1 MRKILLLA
9 VIFTSLYR
17 LPAQPGGFKTYS
29 LKQAVEYGIQ
39 NNISAKN
46 AKLSETEAVAH
57 NHELQSIG
65 LPQIN
70 ANFDYQYYIVKPTSP
85 AVTES
90 LKQFL
95 PATGIPNELPV
106 FTTINNKPTQIG
118 YLPLGFSIPNN
129 IYFVL
134 PNNINTG
141 VSLNQLVYDTRYFI
155 GLKTFKSLLQISRQ
169 TTALTDQDVKYNII
183 KGYYEVQAAK
193 EIMRVLDS
201 NLVIIQKLLHDTRE
215 TFKAGLIE
223 ETDVDRLE
231 LGESTLKSQINNTQ
245 NLYNLGMSAL
255 KYNMGLQL
263 TDRIALTDDIA
274 SLRSQISDMPPA
286 SFDPSQ
292 RIEAQLLETSILLK
306 TYDMKQRQ
314 AGYYPS
320 IFAFANVGAGS
331 QVNWARQFFESANN
345 WFSQSYVGFTVKV
358 PIYDGGQK
366 QGSVK
371 QAKIEL
377 QKANNDLENFKNQS
391 ALQVDAAKTTFTTN
405 LIEEQNAK
413 ETMRINNKIYAKTQ
427 TKYKEGV
434 SSSFEL
440 IQTEQDQTSNLIRYY
455 TAVKNVLTSHADLDK
470 ALGIQ

>member
-1 MRKILLLA
+1 MRKILVL
-9 VIFTSLYR
+9 VFISMSIYR
-17 LPAQPGGFKTYS
+17 LPAQEGGFKTYS
-29 LKQAVEYGIQ
+29 LKQAVEYGIE

-46 AKLSETEAVAH
+46 AKLSETESLAH
-57 NHELQSIG
+57 NRELLSIG
-65 LPQIN
+65 LPQISGE
-70 ANFDYQYYIVKPTSP
+70 FDYQYYMIRPTDP
-85 AVTES
+85 AFIS
-90 LKQFL
+90 DF
-95 PATGIPNELPV
+95 G
-106 FTTINNKPTQIG
+106 
-118 YLPLGFSIPNN
+118 SIPPQFKSLFPTKFYINLANN
-129 IYFVL
+129 V
-134 PNNINTG
+134 NTG
-141 VSLNQLVYDTRYFI
+141 VTLSQLVYDTRYFI
-155 GLKTFKSLLQISRQ
+155 GIQTFKHLLILSHQ
-169 TTALTDQDVKYNII
+169 TTALTVQDVRYNII

-193 EIMRVLDS
+193 EIIRLLDS

-215 TFKAGLIE
+215 TYKEGLIE

-245 NLYNLGMSAL
+245 NLYDLGMSSL

-263 TDRIALTDDIA
+263 TDRIALTDDIL
-274 SLRSQISDMPPA
+274 SLRKQIADAAPS

-292 RIEAQLLETSILLK
+292 RIEAQLLETSITLK
-306 TYDMKQRQ
+306 TYDKKQRQ

-320 IFAFANVGAGS
+320 IYGMANFGGGS
-331 QVNWARQFFESANN
+331 QVNYARELFTKQDLGGGATASN
-345 WFSQSYVGFTVKV
+345 WFDQAYVGFSIKI

-366 QGSVK
+366 EASVK

-391 ALQVDAAKTTFTTN
+391 TLQVDAAKTTFGTN

-413 ETMRINNKIYAKTQ
+413 ESMRLNNKIFNKTE

-440 IQTEQDQTSNLIRYY
+440 IQTQQDQTSNLIRYY
-455 TAVKNVLTSHADLDK
+455 TAVKNVLTSRADLDK